1 MPKGYLEGQAA
12 ASLML
17 EKLGLD
23 RALYRVGLTKVFFRA
38 GVLAELEE
46 QRDALITQIMSR
58 FQSVARGFIQRRAAY
73 KRLFRTEATRIIQR
87 NFNVYL
93 DLAENPWW
101 QLIVKMKPLL
111 GTTRTATEVKRRDA
125 MIKDLNE
132 RMQLESQHRRKL
144 EEERRNCHAEMVR
157 IQQTLES
164 ERALALD
171 KEEIFKRLQLRE
183 AELEEKLAGAI
194 EDQERLEDELDDLLN
209 AKNRAERDVETYRSQ
224 LEQAA
229 TLIAKLEEEKK
240 GLSTKISEVEQSMA
254 DITQRQA
261 ERSEQELALQDEIKM
276 LQSQLSVKE
285 RKVQDL
291 ETKLVKLDQDS
302 ELELNA
308 AQRELQS
315 TKFRETQ
322 LAHENEDIQ
331 RQLNELSKTSTDYED
346 LVRQKESELALLRT
360 DNKNFES
367 ERQSLEDQKKS
378 LTTEKEKNAEKY
390 REAQAEL
397 VAMKSR
403 QSQLEREA
411 EDAKNLLEARLSEDA
426 QADQNRQVL
435 ESQIKDHH
443 LRMTYYYQLCQHS

>member
-132 RMQLESQHRRKL
+132 RMQLESQNRMKL

-302 ELELNA
+302 ELKLNA

-315 TKFRETQ
+315 TKLRETQ
-322 LAHENEDIQ
+322 LTHENEDIQ

-397 VAMKSR
+397 VAGSTSVGGCTSR
-403 QSQLEREA
+403 
-411 EDAKNLLEARLSEDA
+411 SE
-426 QADQNRQVL
+426 
-435 ESQIKDHH
+435 SP
-443 LRMTYYYQLCQHS
+443 SP